1 MGLKPESSNLE
12 KYRAAKETVRELER
26 VAKQELIDRFQAL
39 MSEAGGVQKEL
50 KDTFGY
56 TVKPASR
63 KTSKKTV
70 PKPDK
75 PDNGPEIARVRK
87 RLDTAKQNLE
97 KSTDP
102 KKSRS
107 LQDRVAE
114 LEDEL
119 RLLTTEE

>member
-12 KYRAAKETVRELER
+12 KYRAAKQAVRELER

-39 MSEAGGVQKEL
+39 MIEAGTIQKEL

-56 TVKPASR
+56 TVRPASR
-63 KTSKKTV
+63 KASKKTT
-70 PKPDK
+70 PKPGKPDK
-75 PDNGPEIARVRK
+75 GPEIARLRK

-97 KSTDP
+97 KSTDS

-107 LQDRVAE
+107 LQDRVTE